1 MRQPCLTHHTPTLQA
16 LNDAKGKLSSL
27 MAEGAQLHQ
36 DISTKRREL
45 DSFESDFQKTAS
57 QSSQAAA
64 GFKKLQAQQKDA

>member
-1 MRQPCLTHHTPTLQA
+1 MSQPCLIHTTPTLQA
-16 LNDAKGKLSSL
+16 LNEAKGKLSDL
-27 MAEGAQLHQ
+27 MTKGAELRQ